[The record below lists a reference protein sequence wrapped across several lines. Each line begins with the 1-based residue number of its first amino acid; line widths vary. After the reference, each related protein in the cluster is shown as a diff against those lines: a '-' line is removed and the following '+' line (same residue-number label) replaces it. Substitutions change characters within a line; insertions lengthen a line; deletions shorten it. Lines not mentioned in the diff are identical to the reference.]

1 MINNLLIYENKTSL
15 SPDFCLNLIELFEE
29 SKNKYQGITLGG
41 LDKNIK
47 DTTDMEIPE
56 NDEKWYKYHSFLVKE
71 LQRNIKKYLNLV
83 NNNSEFNNKNQLSEK
98 IYSVFNDIPL
108 TNDKMLMQKYN
119 KSTGKYIY
127 HHDFMV
133 NLTTK
138 KYRVVTFLWY
148 INSVEEGGETCFGE
162 SFKIKPEQ
170 GKLILFPASWTFP
183 HCGKIPLSSDK
194 YIVTGWLYVDY

>member
-15 SPDFCLNLIELFEE
+15 STDFCLNLIELFEE
-29 SKNKYQGITLGG
+29 STNKYEGVTLGG
-41 LDKNIK
+41 LDKTVK
-47 DTTDMEIPE
+47 DTTDMQIPE
-56 NDEKWYKYHSFLVKE
+56 NDEKWYKYHSLLVKE
-71 LQRNIKKYLNLV
+71 LQRNIKKYLKLV

-98 IYSVFNDIPL
+98 TYSVFHDIPL
-108 TNDKMLMQKYN
+108 SHDIMLMQKYK

-127 HHDFMV
+127 HHDFIV
-133 NLTTK
+133 NFTTK

-194 YIVTGWLYVDY
+194 YIVTGWLYIDS